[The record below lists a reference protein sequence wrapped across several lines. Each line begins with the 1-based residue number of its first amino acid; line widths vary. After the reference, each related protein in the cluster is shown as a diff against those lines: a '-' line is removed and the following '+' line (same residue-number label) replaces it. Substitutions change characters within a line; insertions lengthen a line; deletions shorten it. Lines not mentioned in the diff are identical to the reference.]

1 MHIPLIYPID
11 SFLGLCMFKFFLA
24 WFMNLFAYM
33 QAWAYLCT
41 VHVHLQWCIL
51 AIPPLSQEP
60 GASQA
65 QFPTRR
71 GAHMP
76 GLLRLA
82 RGCSPMCFWSLCA
95 WVAGCTHSVSHTRL
109 EIQSG
114 SSGFLLSQFT
124 TEKALKAWAPL
135 LQLLN
140 NSLLISKLYR
150 L

>member
-1 MHIPLIYPID
+1 MYIPLIYPID

-65 QFPTRR
+65 QFLYTSRSPHT
-71 GAHMP
+71 P

-95 WVAGCTHSVSHTRL
+95 WVVGCTHSVSHTRL
-109 EIQSG
+109 EKHSPVPV
-114 SSGFLLSQFT
+114 GFYFHNSPLKRRWKRGLHCFSCSIIRCLS
-124 TEKALKAWAPL
+124 
-135 LQLLN
+135 
-140 NSLLISKLYR
+140 
-150 L
+150 